1 MPLYVALGKAT
12 QEGKRHMDGLAGR
25 HQAAVKRAEAAGGKV
40 VASYALLGPHD
51 YMVILECP
59 DHLTAIKILAIA
71 QLSARPSSLRSSS
84 SCSFTRRRVCTRASS
99 SSKRNGFLM

>member
-1 MPLYVALGKAT
+1 
-12 QEGKRHMDGLAGR
+12 MDGLAGR

-59 DHLTAIKILAIA
+59 DHLTAIKILAKEA
-71 QLSARPSSLRSSS
+71 EGATSP
-84 SCSFTRRRVCTRASS
+84 TRRSGPSPCPTSPRR
-99 SSKRNGFLM
+99 

>member
-1 MPLYVALGKAT
+1 M
-12 QEGKRHMDGLAGR
+12 EGLAGR

-59 DHLTAIKILAIA
+59 DHLTAIKILAKEAEGGNVTYETFGAVSMSDFA
-71 QLSARPSSLRSSS
+71 QAM
-84 SCSFTRRRVCTRASS
+84 
-99 SSKRNGFLM
+99 NE